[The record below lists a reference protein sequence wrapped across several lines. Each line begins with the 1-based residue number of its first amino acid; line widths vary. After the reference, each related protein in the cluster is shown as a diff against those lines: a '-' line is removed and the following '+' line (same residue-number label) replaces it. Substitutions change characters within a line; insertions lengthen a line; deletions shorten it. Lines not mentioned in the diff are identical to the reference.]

1 MRSFLLCYI
10 TDRRQLRSASLPAV
24 IRDTLRAGV
33 DMVQIREK
41 DLASREL
48 IALVE
53 EALNAAN
60 ELEGEFVARASGLP
74 PLREKHPH
82 AQLVRTH
89 GPQTHP
95 AAQSRLSVD
104 RRSALPARAC
114 VLVNDRLD
122 VALAA
127 GADGVHLGTHSMPVQ
142 VVRRVAPRPFVLGV
156 SCHSLGEAQ
165 AAESG
170 GADYLVLGPVFETPS
185 KLEYGPPLGLEK
197 LRIVTSRIRIPV
209 LALGGITVERVRPCL
224 EAGASGIAGIRIF
237 QDCPSVQ
244 ERVRELRA
252 QFESSR
258 S

>member
-1 MRSFLLCYI
+1 MKNFLLCYI
-10 TDRRQLRSASLPAV
+10 TDRRQLRSMPLAAV

-53 EALNAAN
+53 EALSAAR
-60 ELEGEFVARASGLP
+60 EPGRGSAS
-74 PLREKHPH
+74 
-82 AQLVRTH
+82 VI
-89 GPQTHP
+89 
-95 AAQSRLSVD
+95 
-104 RRSALPARAC
+104 
-114 VLVNDRLD
+114 VNDRLD

-127 GADGVHLGTHSMPVQ
+127 GAEGVHLGAHSMPVQ
-142 VVRRVAPRPFVLGV
+142 VVRRSAPRPFVIGV
-156 SCHSLGEAQ
+156 SCHSLGEAM

-185 KLEYGPPLGLEK
+185 KLAYGPPLGLEM
-197 LRIVTSRIRIPV
+197 LRSVTSRIRIPV
-209 LALGGITVERVRPCL
+209 LALGGITVERIPPCL

-237 QDCPSVQ
+237 QDCDSVQ

-252 QFESSR
+252 QLK
-258 S
+258 

>member
-1 MRSFLLCYI
+1 MKSFLLCYI
-10 TDRRQLRSASLPAV
+10 TDRQQLRSVSLTAA
-24 IRDTLRAGV
+24 IRETLHAGV

-41 DLASREL
+41 DLASRDL

-53 EALNAAN
+53 KALSAAR
-60 ELEGEFVARASGLP
+60 ESGKAFEEGTCGLGPSEPSARAS
-74 PLREKHPH
+74 
-82 AQLVRTH
+82 
-89 GPQTHP
+89 
-95 AAQSRLSVD
+95 
-104 RRSALPARAC
+104 

-127 GADGVHLGTHSMPVQ
+127 GAQGVHLGIRSMPVQ
-142 VVRRVAPRPFVLGV
+142 VVRRIAPRAFVLGV
-156 SCHSLGEAQ
+156 SCHSLSEAM

-185 KLEYGPPLGLEK
+185 KLRYGPPLGLET
-197 LRIVTSRIRIPV
+197 LRKTAAQITIPV

-237 QDCPSVQ
+237 QDCDSVQ

-252 QFESSR
+252 LLK
-258 S
+258 

>member
-1 MRSFLLCYI
+1 MKSFLLCYI
-10 TDRRQLRSASLPAV
+10 TDRQQLRSVSLAAV
-24 IRDTLRAGV
+24 IRETLRAGV

-53 EALNAAN
+53 EALSAAR
-60 ELEGEFVARASGLP
+60 ESGKGFEERASGP
-74 PLREKHPH
+74 VSHEH
-82 AQLVRTH
+82 
-89 GPQTHP
+89 
-95 AAQSRLSVD
+95 
-104 RRSALPARAC
+104 PARAT

-127 GADGVHLGTHSMPVQ
+127 GAHGVHLGTRSMPVQ
-142 VVRRVAPRPFVLGV
+142 VVRRIAPPPFVLGV
-156 SCHSLGEAQ
+156 SCHSLSEAM

-185 KLEYGPPLGLEK
+185 KLRYGPPLGLET
-197 LRIVTSRIRIPV
+197 LREIAAQITIPA

-224 EAGASGIAGIRIF
+224 EAGAGGIAGIRIF
-237 QDCPSVQ
+237 QDCDSVQ

-252 QFESSR
+252 LLK
-258 S
+258 

>member
-1 MRSFLLCYI
+1 MKSFLLCYI
-10 TDRRQLRSASLPAV
+10 TDRQQLRSVSLTAV
-24 IRDTLRAGV
+24 IRETLRAGV

-53 EALNAAN
+53 EALCAAR
-60 ELEGEFVARASGLP
+60 ESGEGFEERAFGPVS
-74 PLREKHPH
+74 REH
-82 AQLVRTH
+82 
-89 GPQTHP
+89 
-95 AAQSRLSVD
+95 
-104 RRSALPARAC
+104 PARAT

-127 GADGVHLGTHSMPVQ
+127 GAKGVHLGTHSMPVQ
-142 VVRRVAPRPFVLGV
+142 AVRQIAPRPFVLGV
-156 SCHSLGEAQ
+156 SCHSLSEAM

-170 GADYLVLGPVFETPS
+170 GADYLVVGPVFETPS
-185 KLEYGPPLGLEK
+185 KLRYGPPLGLETLK
-197 LRIVTSRIRIPV
+197 EIIAQITIPV

-237 QDCPSVQ
+237 QDCDSVQ

-252 QFESSR
+252 LLK
-258 S
+258 